1 MRALLISL
9 ALVST
14 ASFAS
19 ATTQQYFQ
27 RVDAAQ
33 VAKARAWLDASG
45 HSGVAVRSFRGRL
58 TLSGALPKGA
68 SRDALLD
75 GARKATGAVSVHAG

>member
-14 ASFAS
+14 ASLAS

-27 RVDAAQ
+27 RVDATQ

-45 HSGVAVRSFRGRL
+45 HSGVVVRSFRGRL
-58 TLSGALPKGA
+58 TLSGALPQGA
-68 SRDALLD
+68 SRDALLTSVRR
-75 GARKATGAVSVHAG
+75 ASGAVSAHAG